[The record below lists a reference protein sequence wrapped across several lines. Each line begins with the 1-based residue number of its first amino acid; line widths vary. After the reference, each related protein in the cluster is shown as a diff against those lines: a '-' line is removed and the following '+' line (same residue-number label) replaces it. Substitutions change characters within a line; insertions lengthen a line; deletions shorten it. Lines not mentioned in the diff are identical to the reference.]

1 MITVIPCRCF
11 VFHCPL
17 AFSSRKR
24 KTIEIWT
31 GYQWVFW
38 EHLLGEMKK
47 KKVTSRYPCSGMDF
61 RFMAFL
67 YCSVT
72 SAFDVARSVAAH
84 FIWRYP

>member
-47 KKVTSRYPCSGMDF
+47 KESYFKIPLFWDGFPFYGIFVLFCHQ
-61 RFMAFL
+61 RF
-67 YCSVT
+67 
-72 SAFDVARSVAAH
+72 
-84 FIWRYP
+84 